1 MISVWE
7 RRAFILVTLVQNK
20 IHQRATTKAE
30 RPVMLGLNF
39 CPHLSVISTV
49 TNTWRCCP
57 SSSYRKCVCWF
68 MSMVKFEPQPCFS
81 ECRPSPW
88 SKVNHYNIN
97 FLIHLHGIYWDL
109 IQTHVTYQALCH
121 LQYTWVS
128 RRNTE
133 SKYSPNRGNKDRSRL
148 GQVSPQTLLKTVKHR
163 ADQKQT
169 RETFRENVSS
179 QPVRRLLWT
188 LAFCCDRGSERRDVK
203 YSSVFSDWACFRVN
217 DWEIQASHHHRP
229 GCVQA
234 IASCSLVHRWKPP
247 IC

>member
-1 MISVWE
+1 MQVSSGELLWDWTQADHLILFLLWDFQKCLILLWCYASWLTLELKGSNQIKMISVWE
-7 RRAFILVTLVQNK
+7 RKAFILVTLVQNK

-109 IQTHVTYQALCH
+109 IQTYVTYQALCH

-128 RRNTE
+128 RRSTE

-148 GQVSPQTLLKTVKHR
+148 RV
-163 ADQKQT
+163 
-169 RETFRENVSS
+169 
-179 QPVRRLLWT
+179 W
-188 LAFCCDRGSERRDVK
+188 VK
-203 YSSVFSDWACFRVN
+203 YLHKHC
-217 DWEIQASHHHRP
+217 
-229 GCVQA
+229 
-234 IASCSLVHRWKPP
+234 
-247 IC
+247 